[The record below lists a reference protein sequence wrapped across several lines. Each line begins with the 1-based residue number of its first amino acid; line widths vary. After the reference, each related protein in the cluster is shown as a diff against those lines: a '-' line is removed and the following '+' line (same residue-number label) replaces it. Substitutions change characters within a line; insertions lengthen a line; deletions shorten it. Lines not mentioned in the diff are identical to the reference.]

1 MEGLIFILFF
11 AFMAFV
17 IFGSQNKKSKPPSRA
32 SKGLNQ
38 DGDYDIPEAL
48 QAKWDSQSRRRNQS
62 EMSPTRRGR
71 ASLAK
76 KGMRLSLQSVQ
87 NRKQSDD
94 AKDRNRDQAKEFAQ
108 SGTGAPR
115 DKNIN
120 RRADWGRR
128 GNMGVGFFGPF
139 LASAVVAGALAA
151 LFTVS

>member
-17 IFGSQNKKSKPPSRA
+17 IFGSQNKASKPKG

-38 DGDYDIPEAL
+38 KGDYDIPDAL
-48 QAKWDSQSRRRNQS
+48 QAKWDAQSRRRHQS
-62 EMSPTRRGR
+62 EMSPTERGR
-71 ASLAK
+71 TSIAK

-87 NRKQSDD
+87 DRKQSND
-94 AKDRNRDQAKEFAQ
+94 AIDRDRDQAKEFAQ
-108 SGTGAPR
+108 SGSGAPK

-139 LASAVVAGALAA
+139 LASAIVAGALAA